1 MRSVEAFDHTLI
13 LVEDLDDGDARMRR
27 LGFRPTPRG
36 THSAHMGTANST
48 IMLSDMTYFEVIGV
62 LNPTPSNEGMRRML
76 EQRQGLL
83 GYAMKTDDAGACVRE
98 LGSLSAADGDVV
110 EFSRPVEL
118 PGGVR
123 DVAFSIAGFNPQKSL
138 GLKMFAC
145 THHTPDV
152 VWREDYLEQPNGVVG
167 ISELFGEVVDVD
179 EADAALRLLFADR
192 VRRDADAITIDYGN
206 VQVTFLSSA
215 ELKNRFAIKS
225 VGSNALHVLRLKTK
239 DASLTCSVLEENH
252 VEFSNRGKD
261 VWTVDPH
268 EACGTMIQFVSR

>member
-1 MRSVEAFDHTLI
+1 MRSITAFDHTLI

-36 THSAHMGTANST
+36 VHSAHMGTANST

-83 GYAMKTDDAGACVRE
+83 GYAMKTDDAWASLKE
-98 LGSLSAADGDVV
+98 LSAVSAAEGEVV
-110 EFSRPVEL
+110 EFSRPVDL
-118 PGGVR
+118 PSGTA
-123 DVAFSIAGFNPQKSL
+123 DASFTIANFNPQKSL

-152 VWREDYLEQPNGVVG
+152 VWREDYLDQPNGVTGVA
-167 ISELFGEVVDVD
+167 ELFGEVTDID
-179 EADAALRLLFADR
+179 SAEADLRLLFAER
-192 VRRDADAITIDYGN
+192 VTREGDAVVIDYGN
-206 VQVTFLSSA
+206 TKVTFLSPD
-215 ELKNRFAIKS
+215 ELENRFALKS
-225 VGSNALHVLRLKTK
+225 VGGTALHVLRLTTR
-239 DASLTCSVLEENH
+239 DPDLTRSALGENH
-252 VEFSNRGKD
+252 VEFSDRGNGIWS
-261 VWTVDPH
+261 VAPH